1 MGLTL
6 ANVTEVQAN
15 LLKSTI
21 TLAKKSLIRKQ
32 EWEKAYVH

>member
-1 MGLTL
+1 VTNDDKISMGLTL

-21 TLAKKSLIRKQ
+21 TLAKKSLIRK
-32 EWEKAYVH
+32 